1 MHMWWCLRPRGL
13 SHRLWR
19 AFAPN
24 EDNVLV
30 VTATSGKALEQQAQR
45 YADFIEANP
54 DVSVGHLCY
63 AVNTG
68 RAALAQ
74 RAVFCGHDSEPDV
87 LVKNLR
93 AYASAPEY
101 SAMAVGKANDV
112 SSNVAMI
119 FPSTLDASTM
129 SCQYLFNTQPA
140 FRHAI
145 EKCGVSEQL
154 FRGDR
159 RRSVSFADS
168 AVFAVVYGLYC
179 MRTSWDVKPTI
190 LLGNGIGEVVAAV
203 CSGVLELEYALN
215 ILGGTKIEAGRVEG
229 PTVGLICPRTGK
241 LRTAPSSDRNFL
253 SSFAENLR
261 MCLPPSA

>member
-1 MHMWWCLRPRGL
+1 M
-13 SHRLWR
+13 
-19 AFAPN
+19 
-24 EDNVLV
+24 
-30 VTATSGKALEQQAQR
+30 TATSGKALEQLAQR

-74 RAVFCGHDSEPDV
+74 RAVFYGHDSEPDV

-179 MRTSWDVKPTI
+179 MRTSWGVKPTI